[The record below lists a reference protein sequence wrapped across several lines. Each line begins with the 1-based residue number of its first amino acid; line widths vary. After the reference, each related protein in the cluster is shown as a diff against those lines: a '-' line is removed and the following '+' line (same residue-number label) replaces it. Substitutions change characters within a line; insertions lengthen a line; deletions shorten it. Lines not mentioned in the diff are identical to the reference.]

1 MCFSGQNALF
11 LIFLFAL
18 HFVEILIPYVLFGQF
33 IPELDNE
40 NLSKLL
46 KNASLFR
53 RGSISNQLSNVA
65 VLLKILKILKPLM
78 T

>member
-33 IPELDNE
+33 ISELDNE
-40 NLSKLL
+40 
-46 KNASLFR
+46 
-53 RGSISNQLSNVA
+53 I
-65 VLLKILKILKPLM
+65 
-78 T
+78 